1 MLASDLLRPGV
12 LDGLRVAAHGTTL
25 EQALALGAEVVTD
38 DPAAFVADLRG
49 AEGYDEALGAAWD
62 AVRDAFHAGLRER
75 GGIVVLIAPRPAGA
89 WAAALRAA
97 LENTA
102 RTTSVEWAR
111 FGVRPVAVLPG
122 PRTSDEEVDA
132 LVAWLLSPAGA
143 YFSGCALTTR

>member
-12 LDGLRVAAHGTTL
+12 LGGLRVAAHGTAL
-25 EQALALGAEVVTD
+25 EHAVALGAEVVTQD
-38 DPAAFVADLRG
+38 AGAMVADLRG
-49 AEGYDEALGAAWD
+49 AAGYDEPLGAAWD
-62 AVRDAFHAGLRER
+62 AVRDSFHAGLRER
-75 GGIVVLIAPRPAGA
+75 GGIVVLVGPRPGDA

-111 FGVRPVAVLPG
+111 FAVRPVAVLPG
-122 PRTSDEEVDA
+122 ERTTDDEVDA